1 MKMSGRRGL
10 IMRGTTRLIICAALA
25 GCAKSSPMVPA
36 LSPAPCAA
44 EKPAI
49 DVVHIDGHF
58 VISDDDMGK
67 LTGYIAALEA
77 GCSAP
82 K

>member
-1 MKMSGRRGL
+1 MAPIL
-10 IMRGTTRLIICAALA
+10 N
-25 GCAKSSPMVPA
+25 
-36 LSPAPCAA
+36 PAPCAA
-44 EKPAI
+44 EKPTI

-77 GCSAP
+77 GCAAP

>member
-1 MKMSGRRGL
+1 
-10 IMRGTTRLIICAALA
+10 MRVITLLIICVALV
-25 GCAKSSPMVPA
+25 GCLKSTPVTPM

-44 EKPAI
+44 EKPTI
-49 DVVHIDGHF
+49 DIVHLNGHF

-77 GCSAP
+77 GCTAP

>member
-10 IMRGTTRLIICAALA
+10 IMRVTTRLIICVALA
-25 GCAKSSPMVPA
+25 GCAKSTPMAPI
-36 LSPAPCAA
+36 LNPAPCAA
-44 EKPAI
+44 EKPEI
-49 DVVHIDGHF
+49 DVVHVDGHF
-58 VISDDDMGK
+58 VIADDDMGK

-77 GCSAP
+77 GCTAP

>member
-1 MKMSGRRGL
+1 MKRSDRRGL
-10 IMRGTTRLIICAALA
+10 IMRVTTRLIICAALA
-25 GCAKSSPMVPA
+25 GCANSTPVAPI
-36 LSPAPCAA
+36 LNPAPCAA
-44 EKPAI
+44 EKPTI

-77 GCSAP
+77 GCAAP